1 MVVNIQYDE
10 TVIYNGMFIPIMSIS
25 ELYIR
30 NKKYTFYNQDSI
42 VTITDILKPT
52 ENITLYTYSDKTIF
66 GIQHETVKHN
76 IKYIA
81 RVTFDLVKQPK
92 KAKYTFKTM
101 FSTVIC
107 LMSISQLFIRQP
119 KIVFLLLRVLL
130 IC

>member
-1 MVVNIQYDE
+1 MNIQYDE

-92 KAKYTFKTM
+92 KAKYTFKTIDL
-101 FSTVIC
+101 SSAAENVLITKDIPVSYIVIEK
-107 LMSISQLFIRQP
+107 F
-119 KIVFLLLRVLL
+119 
-130 IC
+130 